1 MKQIAIYG
9 KGGIGKS
16 SISSNLSVNLASDG
30 LEVLLI
36 GCDPKSDSTI
46 NLFGGKRIDTVLDLY
61 KKNITDPEK
70 LIFEGYNGVKCVE
83 VGGPAAG
90 VGCAGRGIL
99 VALKILSKDY
109 YLEKGFDIIIYDVPG
124 DVVCGGFAG
133 PAREGYADEIY
144 IVTSGEY
151 LSVYAAN
158 NIAKGLFNL
167 NVKMGGIIGNM
178 RGIPNEEEKIKL
190 YAEEIDS
197 QLINVIERNSKIYE
211 SEIEGKTVLEKY
223 PNDPLNS
230 KFKDIGA
237 KIIENK
243 KSKVPNPTTDD
254 KIRSIIGGLY

>member
-16 SISSNLSVNLASDG
+16 SISSNLSVNLASEG

-46 NLFGGKRIDTVLDLY
+46 NLFGGRRIDTVLDLY
-61 KKNITDPEK
+61 RKGITDPEK
-70 LIFEGYNGVKCVE
+70 LIFEGYNGVKGVE

-99 VALKILSKDY
+99 VALKTLSKDY
-109 YLEKGFDIIIYDVPG
+109 YLEKGFDIVIYDVPG

-178 RGIPNEEEKIKL
+178 RGIPNEEDKIRS
-190 YAEEIDS
+190 YSEEIDS
-197 QLINVIERNSKIYE
+197 QLINVVERNPKIYE

-223 PNDPLNS
+223 PNDPLNT
-230 KFKDIGA
+230 KFKDIGN
-237 KIIENK
+237 KIIKNK
-243 KSKVPNPTTDD
+243 KSKVPNPTTDE

>member
-16 SISSNLSVNLASDG
+16 SISSNLSVNLASEG
-30 LEVLLI
+30 YEVLLI

-61 KKNITDPEK
+61 RNGITDPDR

-99 VALKILSKDY
+99 VALKTLNKDY
-109 YLEKGFDIIIYDVPG
+109 YLQKGFDVILYDVPG

-151 LSVYAAN
+151 LSIYAAN

-167 NVKMGGIIGNM
+167 NVKMGGIIGNL
-178 RGIPNEEEKIKL
+178 RGIPNEVDKIKN
-190 YAEEIDS
+190 YAEEIGS
-197 QLINVIERNSKIYE
+197 QLINAVDRNLKIHE

-230 KFKDIGA
+230 QFKEIGR
-237 KIIENK
+237 KIVENNNC
-243 KSKVPNPTTDD
+243 KVPIPTTDE
-254 KIRSIIGGLY
+254 KIRGILGGLI

>member
-16 SISSNLSVNLASDG
+16 SISSNLSVNLASEG
-30 LEVLLI
+30 YEVLLI

-61 KKNITDPEK
+61 KKGITEPDK

-99 VALKILSKDY
+99 VALKTLTKDY
-109 YLEKGFDIIIYDVPG
+109 YLQKDFDVIIYDVPG

-151 LSVYAAN
+151 LSIYAAN

-178 RGIPNEEEKIKL
+178 RGIPNEVEKINK
-190 YAEEIDS
+190 YAQEIDS
-197 QLINVIERNSKIYE
+197 QLINVVERDLKIHE

-223 PNDPLNS
+223 PNDPLNLR
-230 KFKDIGA
+230 FKEIG
-237 KIIENK
+237 KSIIENNS
-243 KSKVPNPTTDD
+243 SKVPRPTTDE
-254 KIRSIIGGLY
+254 KIREILGGLL

>member
-16 SISSNLSVNLASDG
+16 SISSNLSVNLASEG
-30 LEVLLI
+30 YEVLLI

-46 NLFGGKRIDTVLDLY
+46 NLFGGRRIDTVLDLY
-61 KKNITDPEK
+61 KKGITDPNK
-70 LIFEGYNGVKCVE
+70 LIFDGYKGVKGVE

-99 VALKILSKDY
+99 VALKTLNKDY
-109 YLEKGFDIIIYDVPG
+109 YLEKGFDIVIYDVPG

-133 PAREGYADEIY
+133 PAREGYADEVY

-151 LSVYAAN
+151 LSIYAAN
-158 NIAKGLFNL
+158 NIVKGLFNL

-178 RGIPNEEEKIKL
+178 RNIVNEEQKIES
-190 YAEEIDS
+190 YAKEIGS
-197 QLINVIERNSKIYE
+197 QLITAVERNSKIHE

-223 PNDPLNS
+223 PNDPLNL
-230 KFKDIGA
+230 KFKEIGN
-237 KIIENK
+237 KILENK
-243 KSKVPNPTTDD
+243 KSKVPNPTTDE
-254 KIRSIIGGLY
+254 KIRSILGGLY

>member
-16 SISSNLSVNLASDG
+16 SISSNLCVNLASEG
-30 LEVLLI
+30 YEVLLV

-46 NLFGGKRIDTVLDLY
+46 NFFNGKRIDTVLDLY
-61 KKNITDPEK
+61 KNGITDPDK

-99 VALKILSKDY
+99 VALKTLNKDY
-109 YLEKGFDIIIYDVPG
+109 YLEKGFDIIFYDVPG

-151 LSVYAAN
+151 LSIYAAN

-167 NVKMGGIIGNM
+167 NVKMGGIIGNL
-178 RGIPNEEEKIKL
+178 RGIPNEIEKIKA
-190 YAEEIDS
+190 YSEIIDS
-197 QLINVIERNSKIYE
+197 QLISAVERNLKIHE

-223 PNDPLNS
+223 PDDPLNY
-230 KFKDIGA
+230 KFKDIGK
-237 KIIENK
+237 KIIENN
-243 KSKVPNPTTDD
+243 KSRVPKPTTDE
-254 KIRSIIGGLY
+254 KIREILGGLI

>member
-16 SISSNLSVNLASDG
+16 SISSNLSVNLASEG
-30 LEVLLI
+30 YEVLLI

-46 NLFGGKRIDTVLDLY
+46 NLFEGRRIDTVLDLY
-61 KKNITDPEK
+61 KKGITDPDK
-70 LIFEGYNGVKCVE
+70 LVFEGYNGVKSVE

-99 VALKILSKDY
+99 VALKTLNKDY
-109 YLEKGFDIIIYDVPG
+109 YIEKGFDIVIYDVPG

-151 LSVYAAN
+151 LSIYAAN

-167 NVKMGGIIGNM
+167 KVKMGGIIGNM
-178 RGIPNEEEKIKL
+178 RGIQKEEEKIQS
-190 YAEEIDS
+190 YAKGIDS
-197 QLINVIERNSKIYE
+197 QMIKAVERNPKIYE

-223 PNDPLNS
+223 PNDPLNL
-230 KFKDIGA
+230 KFKEIGA
-237 KIIENK
+237 KILENK
-243 KSKVPNPTTDD
+243 KARVPNPITDE
-254 KIRSIIGGLY
+254 KIRSILGGLY

>member
-16 SISSNLSVNLASDG
+16 SISSNLSVNLASEG
-30 LEVLLI
+30 FEVLLI

-46 NLFGGKRIDTVLDLY
+46 NLFGGRRIDTVLDFY
-61 KKNITDPEK
+61 KKGITDPDK
-70 LIFEGYNGVKCVE
+70 LIFEGYNGVKGVE

-99 VALKILSKDY
+99 VALKTLNKDY

-144 IVTSGEY
+144 VVTSGEY

-178 RGIPNEEEKIKL
+178 RGIPNEEEKIKS
-190 YAEEIDS
+190 YSEEIGS
-197 QLINVIERNSKIYE
+197 QLINAVERNPKIYE
-211 SEIEGKTVLEKY
+211 SEIEGKTVHEKY
-223 PNDPLNS
+223 PDDPLNL
-230 KFKDIGA
+230 KFKDIGN
-237 KIIENK
+237 KIINNK
-243 KSKVPNPTTDD
+243 EAKVPNPIKDE
-254 KIRSIIGGLY
+254 KIRSIIGGFY

>member
-16 SISSNLSVNLASDG
+16 SIASNLSVNLASEG
-30 LEVLLI
+30 YEVLLI

-46 NLFGGKRIDTVLDLY
+46 NLFEGKRIDTVLDLY
-61 KKNITDPEK
+61 KKGITEPDK

-99 VALKILSKDY
+99 VALKTLNKDY
-109 YLEKGFDIIIYDVPG
+109 YLQKGCDIILYDVPG

-151 LSVYAAN
+151 LSIYAAN

-167 NVKMGGIIGNM
+167 NVKMGGIIGNL
-178 RGIPNEEEKIKL
+178 RGIPNEINKISY
-190 YAEEIDS
+190 YAKEIGSVMIDA
-197 QLINVIERNSKIYE
+197 VDRNLKIHE

-223 PNDPLNS
+223 PNDSLNS
-230 KFKDIGA
+230 LFRGIGK
-237 KIIENK
+237 KIIENNN
-243 KSKVPNPTTDD
+243 SKVPNPITDNR
-254 KIRSIIGGLY
+254 IREILGGFV

>member
-16 SISSNLSVNLASDG
+16 SISSNLSVNLASEG

-46 NLFGGKRIDTVLDLY
+46 NLFGGKRINTVLDLY
-61 KKNITDPEK
+61 KKGVTDPD
-70 LIFEGYNGVKCVE
+70 LMVFEGYNGVKGVE

-99 VALKILSKDY
+99 VALKTLNKDY
-109 YLEKGFDIIIYDVPG
+109 YIDRGFDVVIYDVPG

-133 PAREGYADEIY
+133 PARDGYADEVY
-144 IVTSGEY
+144 IITSGEY
-151 LSVYAAN
+151 FSIYAAN

-167 NVKMGGIIGNM
+167 NVKLGGIVGNM
-178 RGIPNEEEKIKL
+178 RDITKEERKIKV
-190 YAEEIDS
+190 YAEEIKS
-197 QLINVIERNSKIYE
+197 QLINVVERNPKIYE

-223 PNDPLNS
+223 PNDLLNI
-230 KFKDIGA
+230 KFKEIGK
-237 KIIENK
+237 KILSNK
-243 KSKVPNPTTDD
+243 KSKVPTPITDER
-254 KIRSIIGGLY
+254 IRSILGGFH

>member
-1 MKQIAIYG
+1 MKQIGIYG

-16 SISSNLSVNLASDG
+16 SISSNISVNLASQG
-30 LEVLLI
+30 LEVLLV

-61 KKNITDPEK
+61 KKGITDPDK
-70 LIFEGYNGVKCVE
+70 LIFEGFKGVKGVE

-99 VALKILSKDY
+99 VALKTLNKDY
-109 YLEKGFDIIIYDVPG
+109 YLEKGFDIVIYDVPG

-133 PAREGYADEIY
+133 PAREGYADEVY

-151 LSVYAAN
+151 LSIYAAN

-167 NVKMGGIIGNM
+167 KVKMGGIIGNM
-178 RGIPNEEEKIKL
+178 RGIPNEEEKIRA
-190 YAEEIDS
+190 YADEIDS
-197 QLINVIERNSKIYE
+197 QLINVVERNSKIHE

-223 PNDPLNS
+223 PNDLLNLR
-230 KFKDIGA
+230 FKDIGT
-237 KIIENK
+237 KILENK
-243 KSKVPNPTTDD
+243 KSRVPNPTTDE
-254 KIRSIIGGLY
+254 KIRSILGGLY